1 MCAHWVIYVV
11 HFVCWTCSMRLYIYI
26 ILYYCT
32 LVTICISP
40 QCALKIEFYR
50 KLESFT
56 CTFHLLD
63 SQQVFVGFLLVLG
76 GRWDSHLHLFFG
88 AILCSFNRVF
98 EFLCR
103 KLNGS
108 PKRKVC
114 YQMGMLRLNLRYRI
128 RSPRIQISYMRIT
141 NQPCF

>member
-1 MCAHWVIYVV
+1 
-11 HFVCWTCSMRLYIYI
+11 MRLYIYI

-76 GRWDSHLHLFFG
+76 
-88 AILCSFNRVF
+88 AIVICTCFLLPFYVVLI
-98 EFLCR
+98 EFL
-103 KLNGS
+103 NSYAGS
-108 PKRKVC
+108 
-114 YQMGMLRLNLRYRI
+114 
-128 RSPRIQISYMRIT
+128 
-141 NQPCF
+141 